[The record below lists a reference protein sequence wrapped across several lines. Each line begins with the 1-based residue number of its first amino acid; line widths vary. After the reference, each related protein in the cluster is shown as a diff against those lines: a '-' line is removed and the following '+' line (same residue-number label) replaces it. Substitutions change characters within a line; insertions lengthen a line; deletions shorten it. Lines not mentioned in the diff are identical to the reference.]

1 MSENVLAGRYRLDE
15 RIGGGRTA
23 EVHRGWDTLLKRH
36 VAVKVFPAAP
46 DAETARRFD
55 DEVRTLAAL
64 SHPGLVA
71 VYDADTDAG
80 RPFVVMQLVEGHT
93 LREEIDRGPMPPDRV
108 RRVGAD
114 VAAALAHAYEHGVV
128 NREIKPSNILLDD
141 KGDAHLAPEQGTGPE
156 VDVHALGLVLL
167 DCLTGGRDRTA
178 LPEHVP
184 ADLRDLL
191 ARMTAPPPADR
202 PTPRECALA
211 LSTAP
216 APARPVPARPIPADS
231 PTIDTVVI
239 PKQRTVWKTLAGS
252 TVALLAAMAVTTALN
267 STPASTGNDPAAPPA
282 APEPAAQPTSGS
294 PDPEAGQPQP
304 PAVAVLAPQKTTSD
318 APRPT
323 TDDPTTSLQTTPQ
336 PTSAQPTGQ
345 DPVTTTPDAPTTEPE
360 PTTTPAPTTES
371 SIDATEDPTTQP

>member
-80 RPFVVMQLVEGHT
+80 RPFVVMRLVEGHT

-114 VAAALAHAYEHGVV
+114 VAQALAHAYEHGVV
-128 NREIKPSNILLDD
+128 NREIKPSNVLLDD

-167 DCLTGGRDRTA
+167 ECLTGGRDRTA

-191 ARMTAPPPADR
+191 TRMTAPPPADR

-211 LSTAP
+211 LSAAA
-216 APARPVPARPIPADS
+216 APARPVPVDS
-231 PTIDTVVI
+231 PTADTVVI
-239 PKQRTVWKTLAGS
+239 PKQRTVWKALAGS
-252 TVALLAAMAVTTALN
+252 TVALLTAMAVTTALN

-282 APEPAAQPTSGS
+282 APEPAAQPTSGA
-294 PDPEAGQPQP
+294 PRPEAGQPQP

-318 APRPT
+318 APGPT
-323 TDDPTTSLQTTPQ
+323 T
-336 PTSAQPTGQ
+336 AQPTTPPPTTARPTSVPTTGER
-345 DPVTTTPDAPTTEPE
+345 PVTTTPDAPTTEPE

-371 SIDATEDPTTQP
+371 SVDATEDPSTRP